1 VENFFFSKKIK
12 KIIFKKV
19 RKNFQK
25 VEKIFYDPGEK
36 WRKSGEKWGKKEK
49 YFT

>member
-1 VENFFFSKKIK
+1 VENFFFNKKIK
-12 KIIFKKV
+12 KIIFTKV
-19 RKNFQK
+19 GKNFQK
-25 VEKIFYDPGEK
+25 VEKIFSDPGEK